1 MTIAELIE
9 KLKEYPQDL
18 RVVVSGY
25 EAGVDDVGELEELDI
40 LLNYYDEDAWYYGR
54 HDRVYAWSSG
64 DKNYEKVPALE
75 IRGRE

>member
-18 RVVVSGY
+18 RVVVRGY
-25 EAGVDDVGELEELDI
+25 EAGVDDVGSLEEINI
-40 LLNYYDEDAWYYGR
+40 LLNYYGKDQWYYGR
-54 HDRVYAWSSG
+54 HDKVYAGSFG

-75 IRGRE
+75 ICGRE